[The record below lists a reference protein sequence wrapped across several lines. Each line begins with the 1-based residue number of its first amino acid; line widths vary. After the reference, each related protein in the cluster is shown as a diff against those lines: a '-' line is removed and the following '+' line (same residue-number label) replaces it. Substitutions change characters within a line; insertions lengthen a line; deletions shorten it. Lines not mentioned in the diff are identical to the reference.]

1 MCSAYLIWFQICC
14 KMGFADGLAGKKYAC
29 NAGGTGDAGLIPE
42 LGGAP
47 GEGRW
52 QPTLYSCL
60 KNLIDGG
67 AWRATIQRAG
77 RD

>member
-1 MCSAYLIWFQICC
+1 MCSAYLTWSQICC
-14 KMGFADGLAGKKYAC
+14 KMGFADGLAGKEYAC

-52 QPTLYSCL
+52 QPTLVFLPEKSHR
-60 KNLIDGG
+60 
-67 AWRATIQRAG
+67 WRSLAG
-77 RD
+77 YNPKSWT